1 MKFNATITGMGPEA
15 LVFLGPEM
23 DPQFVVIF
31 NEDAPAELAE
41 LSILHTK
48 SEVNETPAVG
58 DMLKLGKKMYTIT
71 AVGDEAAH
79 TIATLGHCTLTFSAD
94 SEPYRPG
101 CIMLSRLLQMIFRL
115 ERRFRSSERLDRH
128 EKNS

>member
-31 NEDAPAELAE
+31 NEDAPPELAE

-48 SEVNETPAVG
+48 SEINE
-58 DMLKLGKKMYTIT
+58 TIT

-101 CIMLSRLLQMIFRL
+101 CIMLEGEPITADDIPVGETIQIF
-115 ERRFRSSERLDRH
+115 
-128 EKNS
+128 

>member
-31 NEDAPAELAE
+31 NEDAPPELAE

-48 SEVNETPAVG
+48 SEINETPAVG

-79 TIATLGHCTLTFSAD
+79 TIATLGHCTLSARIP
-94 SEPYRPG
+94 SLTVPVAS
-101 CIMLSRLLQMIFRL
+101 CLKASRSQQTIFRL
-115 ERRFRSSERLDRH
+115 ERRFRFSERL
-128 EKNS
+128 E

>member
-31 NEDAPAELAE
+31 NEDAPPELAE

-58 DMLKLGKKMYTIT
+58 DMLKLGKKVYTIT

-101 CIMLSRLLQMIFRL
+101 CIMLDGEPITADDIPVGETIQIF
-115 ERRFRSSERLDRH
+115 
-128 EKNS
+128 